1 MAGNLVTRFFGG
13 HSVYESLRQHD
24 RRSDDGYNDEPE
36 PFEDHEDAH
45 TRMEA
50 GLLGVQHNSPRYTSD
65 DGDYRL
71 SGGFSQ
77 RRAPT
82 SRLRPEL
89 DAPEL
94 DAPTPTFIAR
104 RGVLADTESSN
115 TPLFAVKSG
124 GLDGDVPESLII
136 ESHGHESHAGTANSD
151 PASPHP
157 PPEFTQFHDE
167 STTFGQ
173 QIGNLPPPPSRILED
188 RWAAVQSEMAPK
200 SDVRAS
206 APVPRVPPGFIDP
219 KQRAMYKWANVED
232 VYEYYLGKG
241 IYCICLERFIG
252 MLTVAFVVGFST
264 FMFTCIDYS
273 KLRSKKTLDEV
284 KISRCIMSIGS
295 TLLLWIFC
303 LVWMVKLVSYIYD
316 IWRLYEI
323 HQFYHHL
330 LDIPDLDMQTIQWQ
344 DVVQKLMALRDSN
357 PVTSLTTTR
366 KYIKNHSSKQR
377 MDAHDIANRLMR
389 KENYL
394 IALFNKDI
402 LDLSIPMP
410 FLRNHQLLT
419 KTVEWNL
426 GLSILD
432 FVFHD
437 GDNFNP
443 VFLKE
448 SSRKVLS
455 QALHTRFIV
464 FGVFNLLFA
473 PFIVGYL
480 VIHYF
485 FQYFNEYQTNPSALG
500 SRRYTPLAEWKFREF
515 NELVHLFERRMN
527 ISYPFAAKYLE
538 QFPKEKFVQIAKF
551 ITFVSGS
558 FAAVLAIA
566 SLFDTELLHFEITKD
581 RTVLFYIG
589 VFGTITAVAR
599 GVIPAETDIFDPTYE
614 LSWVMYHTRYS
625 PPEWK
630 GRLHS
635 DEVKKEFSK
644 LYELKIVIFLWEIA
658 SILLTPFVMWFS
670 LPKCSDRVIDFFR
683 EFTVHVDGIG
693 YVCSFAEFD
702 FNMAGPRK
710 ASSVTGREEYYD
722 SRDNKMKSSMMGFLD
737 SYGSRQV
744 ASVTRASYAPGYTN
758 PVTSPVAA
766 PDNITNS
773 MSQRRGRANTST
785 QQSQQFGTHSTHRG
799 QASALLDRHHHPVPS
814 YARTLRQSVY
824 HNPGFS
830 RHGGVLREEEDES
843 DSPDGRYIS
852 NLGESFVSTTLE
864 GDNVPIDQDN
874 DSNDLQ
880 GGGVIDL
887 LRQFQ
892 RAHSDNHGRGV
903 LL

>member
-1 MAGNLVTRFFGG
+1 M
-13 HSVYESLRQHD
+13 LRMWTD
-24 RRSDDGYNDEPE
+24 
-36 PFEDHEDAH
+36 
-45 TRMEA
+45 
-50 GLLGVQHNSPRYTSD
+50 
-65 DGDYRL
+65 
-71 SGGFSQ
+71 FSI
-77 RRAPT
+77 
-82 SRLRPEL
+82 EY
-89 DAPEL
+89 
-94 DAPTPTFIAR
+94 
-104 RGVLADTESSN
+104 
-115 TPLFAVKSG
+115 
-124 GLDGDVPESLII
+124 DVPGLYLPLYP
-136 ESHGHESHAGTANSD
+136 TNS
-151 PASPHP
+151 
-157 PPEFTQFHDE
+157 
-167 STTFGQ
+167 ST
-173 QIGNLPPPPSRILED
+173 
-188 RWAAVQSEMAPK
+188 K
-200 SDVRAS
+200 
-206 APVPRVPPGFIDP
+206 
-219 KQRAMYKWANVED
+219 

-252 MLTVAFVVGFST
+252 LLTIAFVVGLST
-264 FMFTCIDYS
+264 FLFTCIDYS
-273 KLRSKKTLDEV
+273 KLRTKRTFDEV
-284 KISRCIMSIGS
+284 KINRCMSRMSIGS
-295 TLLLWIFC
+295 TLLLWVFC
-303 LVWMVKLVSYIYD
+303 LVWSVKLVSYIYD
-316 IWRLYEI
+316 TWKLYEI

-330 LDIPDLDMQTIQWQ
+330 LEIPDLDMQTIQWQ

-402 LDLSIPMP
+402 LDLSIPLP

-455 QALHTRFIV
+455 QALRTRFIV

-473 PFIVGYL
+473 PFIVAYL

-485 FQYFNEYQTNPSALG
+485 FQYFNEYRANPSALG

-515 NELVHLFERRMN
+515 NELVHLFHRRMN
-527 ISYPFAAKYLE
+527 ISYPFAVKYLE
-538 QFPKEKFVQIAKF
+538 QFPKEKFVQVAKF
-551 ITFVSGS
+551 IAFVSGS
-558 FAAVLAIA
+558 FAALLAIA
-566 SLFDTELLHFEITKD
+566 SIFDTELLHFEITKD
-581 RTVLFYIG
+581 RTVLFYISL
-589 VFGTITAVAR
+589 FGSITAVAR
-599 GVIPAETDIFDPTYE
+599 GVIPEETDVFDPTYE

-635 DEVKKEFSK
+635 DEVKNEFSK
-644 LYELKIVIFLWEIA
+644 LYELRIVIFFWEVA

-670 LPKCSDRVIDFFR
+670 LPRCSDRIIDFFR

-710 ASSVTGREEYYD
+710 SSSVTGREEYYD

-744 ASVTRASYAPGYTN
+744 ASTPRANFAPGYPN
-758 PVTSPVAA
+758 HVVSPLLTAE
-766 PDNITNS
+766 NS
-773 MSQRRGRANTST
+773 NHNGLTQRKSRNSGSI
-785 QQSQQFGTHSTHRG
+785 QQSQQIGTQSMYRG
-799 QASALLDRHHHPVPS
+799 QASALLDRHHHPIPS
-814 YARTLRQSVY
+814 HARTLRQSVY
-824 HNPGFS
+824 HNPNFPRQGS
-830 RHGGVLREEEDES
+830 ILREEDDEGE
-843 DSPDGRYIS
+843 SPDGRYVS

-864 GDNVPIDQDN
+864 GDYLPNDRNDN
-874 DSNDLQ
+874 TNDLQ
-880 GGGVIDL
+880 GGVIDL

-903 LL
+903 L

>member
-24 RRSDDGYNDEPE
+24 QRSDDGYNDEPE
-36 PFEDHEDAH
+36 PFEDREDVH
-45 TRMEA
+45 TRLEA
-50 GLLGVQHNSPRYTSD
+50 GLVGIHQNDPGND
-65 DGDYRL
+65 DGDYSPL
-71 SGGFSQ
+71 GGFGH
-77 RRAPT
+77 RRTPT
-82 SRLRPEL
+82 SRLRSEP
-89 DAPEL
+89 DG
-94 DAPTPTFIAR
+94 PTPTFIAR
-104 RGVLADTESSN
+104 RNEITDPESSIN
-115 TPLFAVKSG
+115 PVFATKSG
-124 GLDGDVPESLII
+124 DLDGDVPESLII
-136 ESHGHESHAGTANSD
+136 ESRRRESGAETANSD
-151 PASPHP
+151 TASPHP
-157 PPEFTQFHDE
+157 PPEFSRFHDQP
-167 STTFGQ
+167 TTFDQ
-173 QIGNLPPPPSRILED
+173 QLGNLPPPPSRVLEE
-188 RWAAVQSEMAPK
+188 RWAAVQNRMSPK
-200 SDVRAS
+200 TETRSPAT
-206 APVPRVPPGFIDP
+206 VPRVPPGFIDP

-273 KLRSKKTLDEV
+273 KLRSKKALE
-284 KISRCIMSIGS
+284 
-295 TLLLWIFC
+295 
-303 LVWMVKLVSYIYD
+303 
-316 IWRLYEI
+316 E
-323 HQFYHHL
+323 
-330 LDIPDLDMQTIQWQ
+330 LDMQTIQWQ

-402 LDLSIPMP
+402 LDLSIPLP
-410 FLRNHQLLT
+410 FLRHHQLLT

-480 VIHYF
+480 VLHYF
-485 FQYFNEYQTNPSALG
+485 FQYFNEYQTNPSAIG

-551 ITFVSGS
+551 VTFVSGS

-644 LYELKIVIFLWEIA
+644 LYELKIVIFLWEVA
-658 SILLTPFVMWFS
+658 SIILTPFVMWFS

-702 FNMAGPRK
+702 FNMAGPKK

-722 SRDNKMKSSMMGFLD
+722 SRDNKMKASMMGFLD
-737 SYGSRQV
+737 SYGSRHGQNEYQYPTV
-744 ASVTRASYAPGYTN
+744 SAVWNPFYTSRN
-758 PVTSPVAA
+758 IICAVRPSSSPCAFLCQDFT
-766 PDNITNS
+766 PIS
-773 MSQRRGRANTST
+773 LSQ
-785 QQSQQFGTHSTHRG
+785 
-799 QASALLDRHHHPVPS
+799 P
-814 YARTLRQSVY
+814 
-824 HNPGFS
+824 
-830 RHGGVLREEEDES
+830 
-843 DSPDGRYIS
+843 
-852 NLGESFVSTTLE
+852 
-864 GDNVPIDQDN
+864 
-874 DSNDLQ
+874 
-880 GGGVIDL
+880 
-887 LRQFQ
+887 
-892 RAHSDNHGRGV
+892 
-903 LL
+903 